1 MLISIVLELESQKD
15 GVLPGELGRAGYAAL
30 LARLNDL
37 DAPLAAQLH
46 AGNGLK
52 PLTCSGLLN
61 GRLEQGNHSLQ
72 RGQRVAVR
80 VTGLTP
86 PVVQALRRAL
96 IEQLPDYWELH
107 GHPFRVVAAHSDGQ
121 DHPWSGQTGYETLVA
136 RAMTNVG
143 RLARQVTLEFNSPT
157 SFKLAEGMHMPLPLP
172 GLVFGSLAER
182 WNAFSPVALSPEL
195 RQFCQ
200 NGLAISSFRLSSAV
214 VNHKEG
220 SLRIGGRGRVTYRLL
235 SDDPYW
241 RAAMNILADFALYSG
256 VGIQTTMGMG
266 QARRV

>member
-1 MLISIVLELESQKD
+1 MLISIVLELESKRD

-30 LARLNDL
+30 LARLSEL
-37 DAPLAAQLH
+37 DAPLAAQIH
-46 AGNGLK
+46 AGNGPK
-52 PLTCSGLLN
+52 PLTCSGLL
-61 GRLEQGNHSLQ
+61 GSHREQGNHSL
-72 RGQRVAVR
+72 RNGQRVAMR

-86 PVVQALRRAL
+86 MIVQALREAL
-96 IEQLPDYWELH
+96 LEQPPNGWELH
-107 GHPFRVVAAHSDGQ
+107 EHPFRVVAAHCDGQ
-121 DHPWSGQTGYETLVA
+121 SHPWSGQAEYEALVA
-136 RAMTNVG
+136 RAMTDVG
-143 RLARQVTLEFNSPT
+143 RLARQVTLEFASPT

-172 GLVFGSLAER
+172 GLVFGSLVER

-195 RQFCQ
+195 RPFCQ

-214 VNHKEG
+214 INHKEG

-241 RAAMNILADFALYSG
+241 RAALNILADFALYSG

-266 QARRV
+266 QVRRV